1 MGPKSPAP
9 AVRLR
14 RLERHSDRH
23 IIVLFLPPFSR
34 TECPLDRSICEVVVD
49 RGREISRDDHRPWSD
64 QKSSRLKR
72 SASFIIAIPTA
83 RV

>member
-14 RLERHSDRH
+14 RLERNSDRR

-34 TECPLDRSICEVVVD
+34 TESPLDRSVYEAVVD

-64 QKSSRLKR
+64 QKSSRLER
-72 SASFIIAIPTA
+72 GASFIIAIPTA